1 MNTKTTL
8 SMICIGLFM
17 VAFSGN
23 THAAVPSPEL
33 QKKIHT
39 ERLQLE
45 TNKKESLM
53 QCNQFKESSPDNYSR
68 CKSEHSSRFD
78 AEIDMLMRNPD
89 GYFARKQK
97 VQNNTGHK

>member
-8 SMICIGLFM
+8 CMLSVGLFL
-17 VAFSGN
+17 VTFSGIV
-23 THAAVPSPEL
+23 TAAVPSPEL

-45 TNKKESLM
+45 AAKKESLM
-53 QCNQFKESSPDNYSR
+53 QCNQFKESAPDNYAR
-68 CKSEHSSRFD
+68 CMSEHSGRFK

-89 GYFARKQK
+89 SYFARKQK
-97 VQNNTGHK
+97 VKNKAGHK

>member
-1 MNTKTTL
+1 MNTKNTL
-8 SMICIGLFM
+8 SAIGIGLLM
-17 VAFSGN
+17 VAFSGVVN
-23 THAAVPSPEL
+23 AAVPSPEL

-45 TNKKESLM
+45 TAKKESLI
-53 QCNQFKESSPDNYSR
+53 QCNQFKESAPNNYAR
-68 CKSEHSSRFD
+68 CMSEHSGRFE

-97 VQNNTGHK
+97 VQNITIHK